1 VCETLPSEGE
11 IVYSKIFSLQNAEI
25 VSAVSFYGSCLW
37 LRDGKGQDLAS
48 PVSNEDQF
56 LQNEE
61 KKAVVCRNCGHPITS
76 ADSITFIDGSQ
87 THTFFNPAGIVF
99 EIICFSRAPG
109 CFVFGTA
116 STEFSWFSGFT
127 WRGALCGSCRIQ
139 LGWCFESGDSSF
151 FGLILQKLI
160 GDI

>member
-1 VCETLPSEGE
+1 
-11 IVYSKIFSLQNAEI
+11 VYSKISIRQNAEI
-25 VSAVSFYGSCLW
+25 LSAVNFYGSCLW
-37 LRDGKGQDLAS
+37 LRDGKGQDLSS
-48 PVSNEDQF
+48 PISIEEQS

-61 KKAVVCRNCGHPITS
+61 GKAVVCKNCGHSITS

-109 CFVFGTA
+109 CVVFGAA
-116 STEFSWFSGFT
+116 STEFSWFSDFT